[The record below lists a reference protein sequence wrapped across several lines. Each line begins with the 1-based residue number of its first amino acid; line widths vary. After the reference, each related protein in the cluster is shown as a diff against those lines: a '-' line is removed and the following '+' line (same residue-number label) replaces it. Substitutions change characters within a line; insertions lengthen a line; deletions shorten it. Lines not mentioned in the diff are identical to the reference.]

1 MRRIG
6 TSFAVD
12 VLSPV
17 AFGSVLGTLLR
28 GIRTAGTL
36 HTRSYFYVGQT
47 YNTTAPS
54 AVAHGQMYVEHLTP
68 ANVTQP
74 YPLVFIHGREMTGTN
89 ILATIDGEQSWAD
102 YFLAQGYELYL
113 VDQPARARSAYQA
126 GLDGP
131 QSTMTTFDVES
142 RFTAVELFNLWPQA
156 ALHTQWPGNGS
167 VGDPIFDNFYAAT
180 VPSLVSEEESS
191 MKIRAAG
198 SVLLDQIGPVILLT
212 HSQSGQFGWL
222 LGDARP
228 NLVKAIVALE
238 PIGPPF
244 INAVLPPIV
253 AARPFGVTEIP
264 MVYSPP
270 INSADEL
277 QREVVSVDANASPAR
292 QLANLVNIPVLMVSS
307 EASYHT
313 VYDNCTAGYLQQAG
327 VSVTY
332 VKLPEVGIHGNGHM
346 MFLEMNRIDIV
357 ENVVQQWLTNISSL
371 L

>member
-1 MRRIG
+1 M
-6 TSFAVD
+6 
-12 VLSPV
+12 
-17 AFGSVLGTLLR
+17 
-28 GIRTAGTL
+28 
-36 HTRSYFYVGQT
+36 Q
-47 YNTTAPS
+47 
-54 AVAHGQMYVEHLTP
+54 
-68 ANVTQP
+68 
-74 YPLVFIHGREMTGTN
+74 
-89 ILATIDGEQSWAD
+89 
-102 YFLAQGYELYL
+102 
-113 VDQPARARSAYQA
+113 
-126 GLDGP
+126 
-131 QSTMTTFDVES
+131 
-142 RFTAVELFNLWPQA
+142 
-156 ALHTQWPGNGS
+156 
-167 VGDPIFDNFYAAT
+167 
-180 VPSLVSEEESS
+180 
-191 MKIRAAG
+191 
-198 SVLLDQIGPVILLT
+198 PVILLT

-277 QREVVSVDANASPAR
+277 QREVVSVDANVNFTCFRQASPAR